1 MFFLL
6 QLHGKDTQGADL
18 CIWYMAHNASKRH
31 AAGAEAGAQMVPS
44 CSVAKERSRIGVV
57 ANVVLQL
64 VAQARLLLNAQELRT
79 IQAPVCWRL
88 AVRHNQELHAG

>member
-1 MFFLL
+1 MHLV
-6 QLHGKDTQGADL
+6 HGVKPARGTQQVPQADV
-18 CIWYMAHNASKRH
+18 
-31 AAGAEAGAQMVPS
+31 QMVPS

-64 VAQARLLLNAQELRT
+64 VAQAHLLLNAQELRT
-79 IQAPVCWRL
+79 IQAPVCWRF